1 LILGLGIIALIF
13 WLLLDQAKSDIEKPK
28 INHNDMTNPR
38 LKNKKK
44 YYSLDFFI
52 TFLHQGKKLS
62 EEKVKSKV
70 EILLKINR
78 NNYKTN

>member
-38 LKNKKK
+38 LKNKK
-44 YYSLDFFI
+44 SI
-52 TFLHQGKKLS
+52 TALIFL
-62 EEKVKSKV
+62 
-70 EILLKINR
+70 
-78 NNYKTN
+78 